1 MTKIWFQGMV
11 TVALLF
17 AAVESFAAPGVF
29 LTADCQGPSEITN
42 HVISRQAPKSF
53 CVHKVTDPTRDLLT
67 GELTPVKF
75 RLKENLEVAFANF
88 QKSFERAEL
97 ACDGLGAGWIAPLS
111 SAHHA
116 LPQATDDS
124 ASIEGLREYFKDA
137 VTGWFWSGSEHKG
150 FSDYARYVNLSGKAD
165 STYKFN
171 SLNVFC
177 VRGN

>member
-1 MTKIWFQGMV
+1 MNKNWFQGMV
-11 TVALLF
+11 SVVLFLSAANIF
-17 AAVESFAAPGVF
+17 AAVN
-29 LTADCQGPSEITN
+29 CQRPSEIKN
-42 HVISRQAPKSF
+42 HVFSREAPKSF

-67 GELTPVKF
+67 GELIPVKF

-88 QKSFERAEL
+88 EKSFERADL
-97 ACDGLGAGWIAPLS
+97 ACSELGDGWKAPLS
-111 SAHHA
+111 SVHQA
-116 LPQATDDS
+116 LPQATDDA
-124 ASIEGLREYFKDA
+124 ASIEGLREYFKGA

-150 FSDYARYVNLSGKAD
+150 FPDYARYVDLSGKAD